1 MRELFRVYRLYL
13 GSVPRREY
21 FKVLLD
27 SEHVSVVY
35 QVDFGVR
42 GEHVEEIYE
51 WVLGESHVLFILL
64 FVDLFVVLFVVL
76 FVLILSLDESE
87 FHLSIVLLVG
97 VHLSETGLNGG

>member
-27 SEHVSVVY
+27 SEHVPVVY

-51 WVLGESHVLFILL
+51 WILGESHVLFIL
-64 FVDLFVVLFVVL
+64 LFVVLFVVL

>member
-27 SEHVSVVY
+27 SEHVPVVY
-35 QVDFGVR
+35 HVDFGVR

-51 WVLGESHVLFILL
+51 WILGESHVLFILL
-64 FVDLFVVLFVVL
+64 FVDLFVVL

>member
-27 SEHVSVVY
+27 SEHVPVVY

-64 FVDLFVVLFVVL
+64 FV
-76 FVLILSLDESE
+76 LILSLDESE

>member
-51 WVLGESHVLFILL
+51 WVLSESHVLFIL
-64 FVDLFVVLFVVL
+64 LFVVLFVVL